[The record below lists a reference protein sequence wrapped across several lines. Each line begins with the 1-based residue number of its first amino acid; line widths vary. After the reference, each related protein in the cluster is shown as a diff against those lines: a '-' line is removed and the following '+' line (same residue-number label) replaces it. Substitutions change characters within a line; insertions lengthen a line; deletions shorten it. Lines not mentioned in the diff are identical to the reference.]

1 MAHLALQGPSPNQA
15 MARLDLGPLVCGP
28 LLFTILLPSLPCGF
42 LLQSTPSA
50 NHMPQ
55 ILVSACVS
63 REPALRQMIVQV
75 IPITAETFGSIYFWL
90 CWVFIAVLGLS
101 RVVSWATLESWCMSF
116 SLWCLLLLQTT
127 GSRACRLHYL
137 HHGGLAVVAPGL

>member
-1 MAHLALQGPSPNQA
+1 MHVAHFALQGPSPNQA
-15 MARLDLGPLVCGP
+15 MARLAPEPLVWPPP
-28 LLFTILLPSLPCGF
+28 LYNPASFTSLWVP
-42 LLQSTPSA
+42 PSA

-101 RVVSWATLESWCMSF
+101 RVASWATLESWCVSF
-116 SLWCLLLLQTT
+116 SLRWLLLLQST
-127 GSRACRLHYL
+127 GSRACGLHYL

>member
-1 MAHLALQGPSPNQA
+1 MHFRAHPLIRPWLDLTQGP
-15 MARLDLGPLVCGP
+15 LCGP

-116 SLWCLLLLQTT
+116 SLRCLLLLQTT